1 MVINPSLVAKVIA
14 SSTAF
19 PTTLATIASQE
30 TSSQMVALAVRGGG
44 EALVD
49 LTRAKF
55 RTEALSGYGVV
66 SALLFSQSMSMF
78 NSIPKKMHDD
88 DGEKNHWVED
98 SATVLLAVTSLISV
112 IACLTTT
119 FIFALCGMYTRN
131 AVGMGNDLGYI
142 NFIEQTAN
150 IRKIGFKAMLISQ
163 YSMQSSFVVS
173 IFLKFKG
180 KLRIL
185 LGPIALIFSLWS
197 MSVWG
202 PIFRIAAET
211 LF

>member
-1 MVINPSLVAKVIA
+1 MVINPSLFAKVIT
-14 SSTAF
+14 SSTSL

-44 EALVD
+44 EALVH
-49 LTRAKF
+49 LGRAKF

-78 NSIPKKMHDD
+78 NSIPKKMQDD
-88 DGEKNHWVED
+88 DGENHWVED
-98 SATVLLAVTSLISV
+98 SATLLLAVTSLISV

-119 FIFALCGMYTRN
+119 FIFALCGMYSRN

-142 NFIEQTAN
+142 NFLEQTSN

>member
-1 MVINPSLVAKVIA
+1 MVVNPSLVAKVIA
-14 SSTAF
+14 SSASF
-19 PTTLATIASQE
+19 PTTLANIATQE

-44 EALVD
+44 EALVN

-78 NSIPKKMHDD
+78 NSIPKKMQDD
-88 DGEKNHWVED
+88 DGENHWVED
-98 SATVLLAVTSLISV
+98 SATVLLAVTSLVSV

-180 KLRIL
+180 KLRML

>member
-14 SSTAF
+14 SSASV

-78 NSIPKKMHDD
+78 NSTPKKMLDD
-88 DGEKNHWVED
+88 HGENHWVED